1 MPRELEISG
10 GRNASSEGLRLDVG
24 ACYKSSTIKGVGM
37 SFTPIMA
44 TKVELELGRR
54 AQTAGKLR
62 GQRDRNGNDNG
73 KMRPFLFADPGTRAC
88 PLSQASRCL
97 SSVIHPGGRHRTS
110 IQQKSV
116 FVGTMNKGRPCLCRK
131 GILSL
136 LPVAVSEAACLKSE
150 VLN

>member
-1 MPRELEISG
+1 MSG
-10 GRNASSEGLRLDVG
+10 GRNASSEGLGLDVDIG
-24 ACYKSSTIKGVGM
+24 ACYRSSATKGVDM
-37 SFTPIMA
+37 SFTPIMV

-54 AQTAGKLR
+54 VPDGWETPGSERPQQ
-62 GQRDRNGNDNG
+62 QRQQ
-73 KMRPFLFADPGTRAC
+73 KMRPFLLADPGTRAC

-116 FVGTMNKGRPCLCRK
+116 FVGTMNKGRPRLCRK

-136 LPVAVSEAACLKSE
+136 LPVAVS
-150 VLN
+150 